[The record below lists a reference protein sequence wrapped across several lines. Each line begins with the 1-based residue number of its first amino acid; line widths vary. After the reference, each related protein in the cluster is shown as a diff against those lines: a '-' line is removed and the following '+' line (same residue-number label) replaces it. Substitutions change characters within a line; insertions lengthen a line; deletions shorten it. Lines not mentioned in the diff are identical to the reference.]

1 MPPVASGYF
10 NSIIP
15 IPWRVTIHNSTAF
28 LFQPNCTSRSA
39 AVPFKAFSEIQPKSV
54 PALPATTPQREIDG
68 DTYRFTPHL
77 KILNADRY
85 RVYPSL
91 SPTIRISFCWAHQ
104 RRDFIDFQTAYPQPR
119 EGCQWA
125 DQWIQRIANLYHLNQ
140 QRLAVL
146 ADPPAFALAQTQLEQ
161 AIAQIDLLVAQRTAL
176 PAPQRKILD
185 SMQAHWS
192 GLIIFVEDPAIPM
205 DNNQAERLIRTPV
218 VGRKNFAGHQ
228 TQQAGKLGAILYSIV
243 LTCQLHDFSP
253 FVFLCDYFN
262 ACAKQGAPPSDF
274 TPFSPWLFHPPAS
287 GDLPPLPLPP
297 PKPPP

>member
-1 MPPVASGYF
+1 M
-10 NSIIP
+10 
-15 IPWRVTIHNSTAF
+15 
-28 LFQPNCTSRSA
+28 
-39 AVPFKAFSEIQPKSV
+39 E
-54 PALPATTPQREIDG
+54 LPASPLPISPPSTTPEREIDG

-77 KILNADRY
+77 KILNVDRY

-104 RRDFIDFQTAYPQPR
+104 RRDFTDFQTAYPQPS

-125 DQWIQRIANLYHLNQ
+125 DQWIKRIANLYQLNQ

-146 ADPPAFALAQTQLEQ
+146 ADPLAFALAQTKLEQ
-161 AIAQIDLLVAQRTAL
+161 AIAQIDLLVAERTTL
-176 PAPQRKILD
+176 PVPQRKILD
-185 SMQAHWS
+185 SMHEHWS

-243 LTCQLHDFSP
+243 LTCQLHDISP
-253 FVFLCDYFN
+253 FDFLVDYFN
-262 ACAKQGAPPSDF
+262 ACAERGAPPSDL
-274 TPFSPWLFHPPAS
+274 TPFSPWLFHPPAC
-287 GDLPPLPLPP
+287 GVHPPVPLPP
-297 PKPPP
+297 TKLPP